1 MEIKMK
7 LGQQLRIKQNQSLIM
22 TPQLQQAIKLL
33 QLSNIELAE
42 FIENAQL
49 ENPFLQEK
57 NKLIETKKEVLDK
70 ITPDTCDNLINSN
83 DPLKKENNID
93 LENTF
98 DTHLSSDFKMENKN
112 LSEKEII
119 NSSSLTSAGEVI
131 EKTLQNTT
139 SLREHIIN
147 QINIDFKDVNSKI
160 IAIRMIDFLHPS
172 GWMITPISEIAQDLN
187 IDGLIIEEVLEKL
200 KKLEP
205 SGIFSGNLSE
215 CLKIQLK
222 DLNFYNSSF
231 KTLLDNLEYLP
242 QGKIKQVSKLCG
254 VSEEKLFKMI
264 KVIKTLNP
272 KPAELFSQEKVLI
285 DQPDIIVTK
294 SEKGWRIDLNNS
306 NLPTVNLDEDYIEE
320 ISNFNLDEK
329 GNNFAVEKIGEARW
343 LKKAV
348 EQRNKTILKVTSE
361 IVKKQVGFFKHGLSH
376 MKPMILKDISDA
388 IGMHESTV
396 SRVTNSKLILTE
408 WGAMPLKHFFSAS
421 IASSEDTVMHAA
433 SAVRETIR
441 SLISS
446 EISSKP
452 LSDDKLA
459 GILSK
464 EGMEVA
470 RRTVAKYR
478 DMLNIPS
485 SSQRRRASRLQRFV
499 SN

>member
-1 MEIKMK
+1 
-7 LGQQLRIKQNQSLIM
+7 M

-42 FIENAQL
+42 FIDNAQL
-49 ENPFLQEK
+49 ENPFLLERTELSD
-57 NKLIETKKEVLDK
+57 NKTKDPEN
-70 ITPDTCDNLINSN
+70 ITPDICDNLNSST
-83 DPLKKENNID
+83 DPLKKESNID

-98 DTHLSSDFKMENKN
+98 DTHLSSDFNSENKN
-112 LSEKEII
+112 LSEREIVK
-119 NSSSLTSAGEVI
+119 SSNISSAGEVI
-131 EKTLQNTT
+131 EKTLQNKI
-139 SLREHIIN
+139 SLREHLIN
-147 QINIDFKDVNSKI
+147 QINVDFKDSNVKV
-160 IAIRMIDFLHPS
+160 IAVRMIDFLHPS
-172 GWMITPISEIAQDLN
+172 GWFITPTSEVAQDLDVDSSF
-187 IDGLIIEEVLEKL
+187 IKETLEKL

-205 SGIFSGNLSE
+205 SGIFAENLSE
-215 CLKIQLK
+215 CLKIQLQ
-222 DLNFYNSSF
+222 DLNLYNGSF
-231 KTLLDNLEYLP
+231 KTLLENLESLP
-242 QGKIKQVSKLCG
+242 QGKIKQVAKLCA
-254 VSEEKLFKMI
+254 VSEEKLFQMI

-272 KPAELFSQEKVLI
+272 KPAVSFTQDKVLI
-285 DQPDIIVTK
+285 DQPDIIVTR

-306 NLPTVNLDEDYIEE
+306 NLPTVNLDEAYIEE
-320 ISNFNLDEK
+320 INNFNLDEK
-329 GNNFAVEKIGEARW
+329 GTNFTSEKIGEARW

-348 EQRNKTILKVTSE
+348 EQRNKTILRVTSE
-361 IVKKQVGFFKHGLSH
+361 IEKKQVSFFKHGLSH
-376 MKPMILKDISDA
+376 MKPMILKDVSDA

-408 WGAMPLKHFFSAS
+408 WGAFPLKHFFSSS
-421 IASSEDTVMHAA
+421 IASSEDSEMHAA
-433 SAVRETIR
+433 SAVRETIK

-446 EISSKP
+446 EIASKP

>member
-1 MEIKMK
+1 MK
-7 LGQQLRIKQNQSLIM
+7 LGQQLKIKQNQSLIM

-33 QLSNIELAE
+33 QLSNIELSE
-42 FIENAQL
+42 FIDNAQL

-57 NKLIETKKEVLDK
+57 KEFSENKINNQE
-70 ITPDTCDNLINSN
+70 NINSN
-83 DPLKKENNID
+83 VCENLNSSSDPLKKESIVD
-93 LENTF
+93 IENTF
-98 DTHLSSDFKMENKN
+98 DTHLSSDSKIENKK
-112 LSEKEII
+112 LYEKEIRK
-119 NSSSLTSAGEVI
+119 SSNNVSAGEVI
-131 EKTLQNTT
+131 EKTLNHKV
-139 SLREHIIN
+139 SLREYLIN
-147 QINIDFKDVNSKI
+147 QINIDFKNSDKKE
-160 IAIRMIDFLHPS
+160 IAIGMIDYLHPS
-172 GWMITPISEIAQDLN
+172 GWFTTSISEVAEDLN
-187 IDGLIIEEVLEKL
+187 VDKILISETLKKL

-205 SGIFSGNLSE
+205 TGIFSENLSE
-215 CLKIQLK
+215 CLKIQLI
-222 DLNFYNSSF
+222 DINQYNENFKY
-231 KTLLDNLEYLP
+231 LLENLEYLP
-242 QGKIKQVSKLCG
+242 LGKFKQVCKICG
-254 VSEEKLFKMI
+254 VPKETLFDMI

-272 KPAELFSQEKVLI
+272 KPAEHFSQDKSII

-294 SEKGWRIDLNNS
+294 SEKGWRIDLNGS
-306 NLPTVNLDEDYIEE
+306 TLPTVNLDEDYIQE
-320 ISNFNLDEK
+320 IDNYNLDDK
-329 GNNFAVEKIGEARW
+329 GTNFLSEKIGEARW

-361 IVKKQVGFFKHGLSH
+361 IIKKQVGFFRHGFNH

-408 WGAMPLKHFFSAS
+408 WGIMPLKNFFSAS
-421 IASSEDTVMHAA
+421 IAGSENSEMHAA
-433 SAVRETIR
+433 SAVRETIKK
-441 SLISS
+441 LISA
-446 EISSKP
+446 EITSKP

-485 SSQRRRASRLQRFV
+485 SSQRRRASRLNRFA

>member
-1 MEIKMK
+1 MK

-42 FIENAQL
+42 FIDNAQL

-57 NKLIETKKEVLDK
+57 TELTDNTTKDNENT
-70 ITPDTCDNLINSN
+70 TPDICDNLNN
-83 DPLKKENNID
+83 ATDPLKKESNID

-98 DTHLSSDFKMENKN
+98 DTHLSSDFNLENKN

-119 NSSSLTSAGEVI
+119 NFSNTTSAGEVI
-131 EKTLQNTT
+131 EKTLKNKI
-139 SLREHIIN
+139 SLRDHLIN
-147 QINIDFKDVNSKI
+147 QINIEFKNSNTKTT
-160 IAIRMIDFLHPS
+160 AVRMIDFLHPS
-172 GWMITPISEIAQDLN
+172 GWFITPISEVADDLN
-187 IDGLIIEEVLEKL
+187 VETLIIEEALVKL

-205 SGIFSGNLSE
+205 SGIFAETLSE
-215 CLKIQLK
+215 CLKNQLK
-222 DLNFYNSSF
+222 DLDLYNGSF
-231 KTLLDNLEYLP
+231 KILLDNLEYLP
-242 QGKIKQVSKLCG
+242 QGKIKQVIKLCG
-254 VSEEKLFKMI
+254 VSEEKLYQMI

-272 KPAELFSQEKVLI
+272 KPADLFSQEKVLI

-320 ISNFNLDEK
+320 INNFNLDEK
-329 GNNFAVEKIGEARW
+329 GNSFAAEKIGEARW

-348 EQRNKTILKVTSE
+348 EQRNKTILRVTSE
-361 IVKKQVGFFKHGLSH
+361 IVKKQVSFFKHGLSH

-421 IASSEDTVMHAA
+421 IASTEDSEMHAA

-441 SLISS
+441 SLIST
-446 EISSKP
+446 EIASKP

-485 SSQRRRASRLQRFV
+485 SSQRRRETRLKRLV